1 MFSRIEDAVAW
12 VTARRN
18 RGTGFAHFQEVMA
31 AAGNPQDSFRSVH
44 VAGTNG
50 KGSTCNDICSL
61 LRACG
66 YSVGLY
72 TSPHL
77 INHRDRIRLDGEWI
91 GAQEFLQ
98 YLNSDLALIEREDLS
113 MFEID
118 TLIASQWYRDC
129 RADWAVIE
137 TGLGGRLDSTNCL
150 HHPQLEVITTIGFDH
165 MDRLGNTLGAIA
177 FEKAGI
183 IKPDSRVLIG
193 RLDPEAEQ
201 VIARRA
207 ADMHAELRISSYEDL
222 GPQAIGVAGERFE
235 LGEVPGYQKGNAAL
249 ALQAV
254 AWLGLDLHDPRL
266 HEAIRTSRWAGRYEQ
281 VGDHPRVILD
291 GAHNPEGMAALTA
304 AMKDLPHPRIAVF
317 SALKDK
323 QGAKMRQM
331 LEQAADRVLITQFD
345 NARAD
350 TAEHLAGGKDPII
363 ADWQQAVR
371 EALTLAGPE
380 GSVVITGSLYLI
392 SLVRP
397 GLVSD
402 SEAA

>member
-1 MFSRIEDAVAW
+1 MFSRIEDAIAW

-18 RGTGFAHFQEVMA
+18 RGSGFPHFQEVMA
-31 AAGNPQDSFRSVH
+31 AAGNPQDAFRTIH

-50 KGSTCNDICSL
+50 KGSTCNDLYHL

-77 INHRDRIRLDGEWI
+77 IDHRDRIRLNGEWI
-91 GAQEFLQ
+91 GAEEFLA
-98 YLNSDLALIEREDLS
+98 YLNRDLEVIEREDLS

-118 TLIASQWYRDC
+118 TMIASQWYRDQK
-129 RADWAVIE
+129 ADWAVIE

-150 HHPQLEVITTIGFDH
+150 HHPQLEIITTIGFDH

-201 VIARRA
+201 VILRRA
-207 ADMHAELRISSYEDL
+207 EDMHAECRISSWEDL
-222 GPQAIGVAGERFE
+222 GEQAIGIGGERFE

-249 ALQAV
+249 ALQAA
-254 AWLGLDLHDPRL
+254 AWLGLDLHDPRI
-266 HEAIRTSRWAGRYEQ
+266 HEAIRASRWPGRFEQ
-281 VGDHPRVILD
+281 VSAHPRIILD

-304 AMKDLPHPRIAVF
+304 AMAALPHPCIAVF

-323 QGAKMRQM
+323 QGPKMRQM
-331 LEQAADRVLITQFD
+331 LEQSADAVLVTQFES
-345 NARAD
+345 ARAD
-350 TAEHLAGGKDPII
+350 TAEHLAGGAEPVIL
-363 ADWQQAVR
+363 DWHEACRQAISM
-371 EALTLAGPE
+371 AGPD
-380 GSVVITGSLYLI
+380 GSVVITGSLYFI

-397 GLVSD
+397 GLIR
-402 SEAA
+402 AAQ